1 MQEEIEHKM
10 AKLTV
15 LCSISSCIVTTSCAE
30 NRLSGHAPPRACLQP
45 FLHYSELI
53 HPEPE

>member
-1 MQEEIEHKM
+1 MQEEIEM
-10 AKLTV
+10 ARLTV

-30 NRLSGHAPPRACLQP
+30 NRLSGHVLPGAYSQS
-45 FLHYSELI
+45 FLRHSEPI